1 MCHWSEVKVAQSCPT
16 LCNHM
21 DYTVQGI
28 LQARILEK
36 PLPLPSPGGLAN
48 PEIKPRSPALQVDS
62 LAAEPPGK
70 PKNTVVGSL
79 SLFQWI
85 LWTQELNQGLLHCRW
100 ILYQL
105 NYQESLLYVGH
116 TTFNLIFL
124 LCWSSGDEFF
134 SFCISEKLC
143 FTLKNSGK
151 IYIKCIV
158 LHIFKCTGQQC

>member
-1 MCHWSEVKVAQSCPT
+1 MKVTQPCPT